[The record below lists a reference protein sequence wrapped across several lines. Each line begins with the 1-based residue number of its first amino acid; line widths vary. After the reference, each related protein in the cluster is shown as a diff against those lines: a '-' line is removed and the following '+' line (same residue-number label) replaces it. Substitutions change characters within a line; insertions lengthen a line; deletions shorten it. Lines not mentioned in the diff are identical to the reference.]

1 MLAPFPL
8 FRYNRPHMAD
18 RIVLAFVGM
27 PGSGKGTC
35 TTYLADKYHFPVI
48 HFGNM
53 LYEEIA
59 RRGLDNVADEQF
71 VRVDMRKMEGPAV
84 LAKHAARKADTL
96 FESGEEVIVFD
107 GLYSWTEFKYLHE
120 QYGDGLILIATAA
133 DKAERYRRIMARKDS
148 HRKYTSTQQIIDRE
162 IAEIENI
169 EKGGPIAYADYT
181 IVNNSDKEFLL
192 QDLDMLLSNLNLV
205 SSKHSA

>member
-1 MLAPFPL
+1 
-8 FRYNRPHMAD
+8 MAEKT
-18 RIVLAFVGM
+18 VLAFVGM

-35 TTYLADKYHFPVI
+35 TTYLNEKYHFPVV

-96 FESGEEVIVFD
+96 FEAGNKVIVFD
-107 GLYSWTEFKYLHE
+107 GLYSWTEYKYLHE

-133 DKAERYRRIMARKDS
+133 DKAERYRRILDRKDS
-148 HRKYTSTQQIIDRE
+148 HRKYDSVRQVIDRE
-162 IAEIENI
+162 VSEI
-169 EKGGPIAYADYT
+169 
-181 IVNNSDKEFLL
+181 
-192 QDLDMLLSNLNLV
+192 
-205 SSKHSA
+205 